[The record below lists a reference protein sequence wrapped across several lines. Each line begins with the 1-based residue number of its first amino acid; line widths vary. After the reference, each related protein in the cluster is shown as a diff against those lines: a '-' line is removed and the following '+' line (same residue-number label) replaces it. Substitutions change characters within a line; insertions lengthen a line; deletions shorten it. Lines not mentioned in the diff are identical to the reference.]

1 MNARSPYVQNV
12 RDLVR
17 HPGEMRERTVDLEVP
32 ERLGEG
38 LVAVQQG
45 SPLHVD
51 LRLES
56 LHEGV
61 LASGD
66 VVATAQGECAR
77 CLAPVS
83 LPVEVE
89 FAELFGYPADEP
101 FDHQL
106 DGDLLDLEPVV
117 RDAVVLALPFQ
128 PECVDGCED
137 LELGPGISLITADA
151 RAEEPADPRWAALQG
166 FTAQDPDSR
175 EEK

>member
-1 MNARSPYVQNV
+1 MTVRNPYVLHV

-17 HPGEMRERTVDLEVP
+17 HPGEMRERTLDFDAP

-38 LVAVQQG
+38 LVAVQEG
-45 SPLHVD
+45 SALHVD
-51 LRLES
+51 VRLES
-56 LHEGV
+56 LHEGI
-61 LASGD
+61 LASGE
-66 VVATAQGECAR
+66 VVGRADGECAR

-83 LPVEVE
+83 LPVQVE

-117 RDAVVLALPFQ
+117 RDAVVLALPFL

-137 LELGPGISLITADA
+137 LELGPGSSLSTADDE
-151 RAEEPADPRWAALQG
+151 RERPADPRWAALQSFSAG
-166 FTAQDPDSR
+166 SGDTT
-175 EEK
+175 EER